1 MCCISFVNVFFK
13 ETIDCLYF
21 RYTISEYLWRNIP
34 SRGPKLAY
42 PTRMKS
48 PPKPARTLRIVVVN
62 TAPADDAGEA
72 ALEAQARRNTA
83 LRIGLLESGYDI
95 VASLPADIF
104 LPERIAQIQPD
115 MIIIDSESDARDV
128 LEHIVIATRDEPR
141 PIVLFTDDQTTSSM
155 DAAIDAGVSAYIV
168 AGLQAERVKPV
179 LDVAL
184 ARFRRE
190 QRLLDE
196 LSDTR
201 RQLADRKL
209 IERAKGV
216 LMAKSGLSEEE
227 AYQKL
232 RGMAMNK
239 KLKLAEVA
247 QRILDV
253 EDLLG

>member
-1 MCCISFVNVFFK
+1 
-13 ETIDCLYF
+13 
-21 RYTISEYLWRNIP
+21 
-34 SRGPKLAY
+34 
-42 PTRMKS
+42 MKS
-48 PPKPARTLRIVVVN
+48 PPSVQRTLRIVVVN
-62 TAPADDAGEA
+62 TAPGAGEQA
-72 ALEAQARRNTA
+72 MAAQAQRNTA

-141 PIVLFTDDQTTSSM
+141 PIVLFTDDQDQSSM

-190 QRLLDE
+190 RRLLGE

-209 IERAKGV
+209 VERAKGV
-216 LMAKSGLSEEE
+216 LMAKSGITEEQ

-232 RGMAMNK
+232 RSMAMNRN
-239 KLKLAEVA
+239 LKLAEVA

-253 EDLLG
+253 EDLL

>member
-1 MCCISFVNVFFK
+1 M
-13 ETIDCLYF
+13 T
-21 RYTISEYLWRNIP
+21 
-34 SRGPKLAY
+34 
-42 PTRMKS
+42 S
-48 PPKPARTLRIVVVN
+48 PPPAPRTLRIVVVA
-62 TAPADDAGEA
+62 TASCAGEQA
-72 ALEAQARRNTA
+72 VAAQARRNTA

-115 MIIIDSESDARDV
+115 MIVIDSESDARDV

-141 PIVLFTDDQTTSSM
+141 PIVLFTDDQDPACM
-155 DAAIDAGVSAYIV
+155 DAAIDAGVAAYIV
-168 AGLQAERVKPV
+168 AGLHAERVKPV

-190 QRLLDE
+190 QKLLDE

-209 IERAKGV
+209 VERAKGL
-216 LMAKSGLSEEE
+216 LMARSGLTEDQ

-232 RGMAMNK
+232 RNMAMNR
-239 KLKLAEVA
+239 KLKLGEVA
-247 QRILDV
+247 QRVLDV
-253 EDLLG
+253 EDLL